1 MMKNFLKV
9 GLAAAVLALGLSACK
24 EEAKDNQQAAAKP
37 AVTQELKKV
46 TLGVS
51 IYAGWMPHYYA
62 NETGIYK
69 KWGERYGYDIEV
81 KYMDY
86 VPSIE
91 AYMAGKVDAV
101 VMTNMEALD
110 MPAAAGVDTS
120 IVIMGDYSN
129 GNDAVLTRNNLK
141 CEGLKGKKV
150 HLVEKTVSHYLL
162 VSALE
167 SCGLSESDVTIVN
180 VSDADI
186 APAFLSNTSQEAVV
200 TWNPMVL
207 SIEKS
212 AGVKRIYD
220 SSNIPGEVQDVLA
233 VNTNVLTA
241 NPDFARALT
250 GAWYEVMA
258 TMNQRGATAD
268 AALDHMAKSA
278 GGTLA
283 EFKAQLRTTAMF
295 YTSTDA
301 LNYTRSEELKA
312 KMDKVRKFCFEHQ
325 LLGENAASVDVV
337 GVSYPDGTVVG
348 DKGNIKLRYV
358 DTFMAEHAAGKIT
371 LTK

>member
-1 MMKNFLKV
+1 MKNFLTV
-9 GLAAAVLALGLSACK
+9 ALAAGVLALGLAGCK
-24 EEAKDNQQAAAKP
+24 DEAKDNQQQAAAKP
-37 AVTQELKKV
+37 AQTQQLKNV

-62 NETGIYK
+62 NETAIYK
-69 KWGERYGYDIEV
+69 KWGEKYGYNITV

-91 AYMAGKVDAV
+91 AYTAGQVDAV

-129 GNDAVLTRNNLK
+129 GNDAVLTRNGLK
-141 CEGLKGKKV
+141 CADLKGKKV
-150 HLVEKTVSHYLL
+150 NLVEKTVSHYLL

-167 SCGLSESDVTIVN
+167 TCGLKESDVTIVN

-186 APAFLSNTSQEAVV
+186 APAFLSNPSQEVVV

-212 AGVKRIYD
+212 PGVKRIYD

-233 VNTNVLTA
+233 VNTNVLNS

-250 GAWYEVMA
+250 GAWYEVMG
-258 TMNQRGATAD
+258 TMNQRGAAAD
-268 AALDHMAKSA
+268 AAMEHMAKS
-278 GGTLA
+278 GGSSLA

-295 YTSTDA
+295 YTSTEA
-301 LNYTRSEELKA
+301 LNYTNSDDLKA

-325 LLGENAASVDVV
+325 LLGENAKSVDVV
-337 GVSYPDGTVVG
+337 GVSYPDGTVAG
-348 DKGNIKLRYV
+348 DKGNIKLRYNS
-358 DTFMAEHAAGKIT
+358 TFMAEHAAGKIT